1 MLSEVTEYSIKIQSW
16 IKRLLE
22 DPLTEILLNNSLLS
36 KIQLETLL
44 IDLLSEEITGNRI
57 NYEDKAKLRLNDKG
71 VSRGSFNRTLKQANI
86 NINKS
91 INTVLLLGY
100 LGVFKTPQLQ
110 PFIELSN
117 NLNRY
122 IKSYRSLWNIQNT
135 ESIENHKLEE
145 ITLLKNEL
153 EESLKQFLPK

>member
-1 MLSEVTEYSIKIQSW
+1 MLSEVTDYSIKIQSW

-44 IDLLSEEITGNRI
+44 IDLLSEDIAGNSI
-57 NYEDKAKLRLNDKG
+57 KYEDKAKLRLNDK
-71 VSRGSFNRTLKQANI
+71 VISRGSFNRTLKQANR

-91 INTVLLLGY
+91 INTILVLGY
-100 LGVFKTPQLQ
+100 LGIFKTPQLQ
-110 PFIELSN
+110 PFIEMSN
-117 NLNRY
+117 NLDRY
-122 IKSYRSLWNIQNT
+122 IKSYTSLWKKQKT
-135 ESIENHKLEE
+135 ESIENLKIEE

-153 EESLKQFLPK
+153 EEGLKHFLPK